1 MTDPVHQDGVALIQ
15 RFEGLR
21 LAPYLCPAK
30 VWTIGYGA
38 TYGSDGRRVTRHTR
52 SITEDEADALLT
64 RDLGRFAAGVDRLVS
79 VGLDPEQRAALV
91 SFAFNLG
98 LGALKAST
106 LLRRVNGLE
115 WGDVPTQFRRWVYGG
130 GQRLPG
136 LVTRREAEV
145 ALWLT

>member
-1 MTDPVHQDGVALIQ
+1 MTEAVHPDGVALVQ

-38 TYGSDGRRVTRHTR
+38 TYGPDGQRVTRHTP
-52 SITEDEADALLT
+52 SITEAEADAMLD
-64 RDLGRFAAGVDRLVS
+64 RDLAKFAAGVDRFVS
-79 VGLDPEQRAALV
+79 VPIFAVQRAALV

-98 LGALKAST
+98 LGALKSST

-115 WGDVPTQFRRWVYGG
+115 WDDVPAQFRRWVYGG

-145 ALWLT
+145 TLWLS